1 MGRAP
6 LLRGA
11 SGDGLLTRH
20 LPSPCTRYEL
30 TLSDSAIIGMRRAAQ
45 RMLGEGLKRLANLD
59 AAAVT
64 PELVESTLEA
74 ALAEMA
80 K

>member
-6 LLRGA
+6 LLRGGERGRPA
-11 SGDGLLTRH
+11 DPPPP
-20 LPSPCTRYEL
+20 PSPCTRYEL
-30 TLSDSAIIGMRRAAQ
+30 TLDSAIIGMRRAAQ

>member
-1 MGRAP
+1 
-6 LLRGA
+6 
-11 SGDGLLTRH
+11 
-20 LPSPCTRYEL
+20 
-30 TLSDSAIIGMRRAAQ
+30 
-45 RMLGEGLKRLANLD
+45 MLGEGLKRLANLD